1 MIIDSHGW
9 VTEKKHWGIM
19 TPEIMDNS
27 AEAAGWKNTR
37 EMHDRTG
44 IVGRYKLPDL
54 IEMMD
59 EMGVDRT
66 VTMAMT
72 RPLWNGKVPNEFV
85 ANNVKQYPDRLI
97 GLGSVYDLGGLKAVK
112 ELEEIYSLGLQGIK
126 LAPHTSSV
134 YPWDERIWPVYEKC
148 QDLGLIVYFHTG
160 WSGTFELYGKV
171 HGVWK
176 YQRVEHLDE
185 VCVEFPKLRVVAA
198 HAGIAEW
205 KTCLMLMLKNK
216 NLWAN
221 TDGLAAGYIPPE
233 EYVLM
238 VKNAKALGILNKL
251 MWGTDNVDHRLDL
264 PLAKSLPELG
274 RKHNIGPTM
283 PDITQEDMDLFL
295 GHNAARLFN
304 IKI

>member
-27 AEAAGWKNTR
+27 AAEAGWTKTR
-37 EMHDRTG
+37 GMHAQTG

-97 GLGSVYDLGGLKAVK
+97 GLGSVHDIGGLKAVK

-160 WSGTFELYGKV
+160 WSGTFELHGKV

-176 YQRVEHLDE
+176 YQRVEHLDK

>member
-27 AEAAGWKNTR
+27 AAEAGWTETR
-37 EMHDRTG
+37 GMHAQTG

-97 GLGSVYDLGGLKAVK
+97 GLGSVSELGGLKAVK
-112 ELEEIYSLGLQGIK
+112 ELDELYSLGLHGIK
-126 LAPHTSSV
+126 LGPHGNDA
-134 YPWDERIWPVYEKC
+134 YPCDKRIWPVYENC

-160 WSGTFELYGKV
+160 WSGTFDIDGKTYGT
-171 HGVWK
+171 WK
-176 YQRVEHLDE
+176 
-185 VCVEFPKLRVVAA
+185 
-198 HAGIAEW
+198 
-205 KTCLMLMLKNK
+205 
-216 NLWAN
+216 
-221 TDGLAAGYIPPE
+221 
-233 EYVLM
+233 
-238 VKNAKALGILNKL
+238 
-251 MWGTDNVDHRLDL
+251 
-264 PLAKSLPELG
+264 
-274 RKHNIGPTM
+274 
-283 PDITQEDMDLFL
+283 
-295 GHNAARLFN
+295 
-304 IKI
+304 